1 MRPCAY
7 APSSPVLFAPMP
19 VQPSEDLADA
29 AGRHRDA
36 RVRGTVIE
44 VQRVAVTTDGGA
56 AGKGHVG
63 DVSMLLVGRL
73 RSEDPF
79 VAPQKQA
86 LGMFEI
92 EQGHSEPV
100 ETAGRDVADAV
111 IEH

>member
-44 VQRVAVTTDGGA
+44 FQRVAVTTEGGA

-73 RSEDPF
+73 SSEDPF
-79 VAPQKQA
+79 IDPQKQE
-86 LGMFEI
+86 LGMFDMV
-92 EQGHSEPV
+92 QGRSTSV
-100 ETAGRDVADAV
+100 
-111 IEH
+111 